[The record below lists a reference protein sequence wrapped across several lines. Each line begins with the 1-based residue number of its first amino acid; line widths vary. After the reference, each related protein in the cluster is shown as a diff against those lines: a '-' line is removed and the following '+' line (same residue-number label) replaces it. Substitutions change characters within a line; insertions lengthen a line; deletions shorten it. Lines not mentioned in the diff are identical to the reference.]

1 MDIPAPGSI
10 LRHPSFVLFWFARIA
25 VTAGYQM
32 LIVAVAWQLYALTN
46 DPFDLGLIGLIQFI
60 PAMLLFLVV
69 GQITDRYDRRL
80 LLILCQS
87 IESVAA
93 GTLLVAL
100 VTGGMSRELILCV
113 AFILGVARAFEVTLM
128 QIMVPNLVPVALVP
142 RATAASASANQ
153 AAAIV
158 GPALGGFRYATGP
171 AIVYGTCLALFAGA
185 ILLTFLIH
193 VERVAPAR
201 EPLSLK
207 TFFAGLSYIRH
218 QRVILGVISLD
229 LFAVLLGGVTALL
242 PVFARDIYAAGPWA
256 LGLLRAAPG
265 VGALSMAL
273 VLTRWELGRGTGKV
287 IFAAVAAFG
296 LSTIVFALSH
306 SLIVALIALVVLA
319 RRGARPRDRGQRP
332 LHRRVEPARRISRR
346 HDGVMDRRGAGGP
359 RRRDRD
365 AVDRR
370 ALDTAL
376 SRACAPRSARTA
388 DLITRRRRAG
398 AMRRPQAS
406 DPGNP
411 TATRGRRG
419 RRPAGPRN
427 APRASW
433 PRAAPCAPR
442 RAWSSGT
449 SSRG

>member
-1 MDIPAPGSI
+1 MDTSVPGPL
-10 LRHPSFVLFWFARIA
+10 LRHRSFVLFWFARIA

-32 LIVAVAWQLYALTN
+32 LVVAVGWQLYALTN
-46 DPFDLGLIGLIQFI
+46 NPFDLGLIGLIQFI

-80 LLILCQS
+80 LLIVCQS

-93 GTLLVAL
+93 ATLLSAL
-100 VTGGMSRELILCV
+100 ISGAMSRELILCV
-113 AFILGVARAFEVTLM
+113 AFILGVARAFELTLM

-153 AAAIV
+153 AATIV
-158 GPALGGFRYATGP
+158 GPALGGFLYATGP
-171 AIVYGTCLALFAGA
+171 TVVYGTCLALFLGA
-185 ILLTFLIH
+185 AVLTFLIRI
-193 VERVAPAR
+193 ERSTSPR

-207 TFFAGLSYIRH
+207 TFFAGLSYIRD

-273 VLTRWELGRGTGKV
+273 VLTRWELGRGTGKI

-306 SLIVALIALVVLA
+306 SLIVALLALVVLGA
-319 RRGARPRDRGQRP
+319 SDMVSVVIRMTLVQLGTPNGVRG
-332 LHRRVEPARRISRR
+332 RVTAVNGLFI
-346 HDGVMDRRGAGGP
+346 GASNQLGEF
-359 RRRDRD
+359 
-365 AVDRR
+365 
-370 ALDTAL
+370 
-376 SRACAPRSARTA
+376 
-388 DLITRRRRAG
+388 RAG
-398 AMRRPQAS
+398 AM
-406 DPGNP
+406 
-411 TATRGRRG
+411 
-419 RRPAGPRN
+419 
-427 APRASW
+427 ASW
-433 PRAAPCAPR
+433 IGAVPAVLVGGI
-442 RAWSSGT
+442 GT
-449 SSRG
+449 LAIVVLWTRLFPELARLDRLEQQV